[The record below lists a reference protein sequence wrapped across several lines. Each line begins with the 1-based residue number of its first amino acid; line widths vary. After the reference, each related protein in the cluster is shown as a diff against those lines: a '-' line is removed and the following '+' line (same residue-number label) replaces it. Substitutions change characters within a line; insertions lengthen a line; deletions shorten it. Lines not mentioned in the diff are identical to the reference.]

1 MSAAEFV
8 AGDTGAKLRVQCL
21 DVDTAEPISLAGASV
36 SVRWRIANRPAVT
49 KAMTVVDAALGQA
62 EYEFGAGEL
71 GSGPLRADVVI
82 TRSGKTLTSA
92 AALLA
97 TVRDRT

>member
-1 MSAAEFV
+1 MTAEFV

-21 DVDTAEPISLAGASV
+21 DLDTAEPISLAGASV

-49 KAMTVVDAALGQA
+49 KSMTVVDAALGQA
-62 EYEFGAGEL
+62 EYQFADGEL
-71 GSGPLRADVVI
+71 ASGPLRADVVI
-82 TRSGKTLTSA
+82 TRAGATLTSA
-92 AALLA
+92 DALQA